1 MTIEEAVEAIN
12 NARKKH
18 KNSWYEW
25 GGSVNQKEVRLKGYR
40 LWVQR
45 IEVDTDYV
53 DSVIADNV
61 KDFKTRLQ
69 TLLEVTS

>member
-12 NARKKH
+12 SARKKY

-25 GGSVNQKEVRLKGYR
+25 NGSVNKKKVRLKGYR
-40 LWVQR
+40 LWIQR
-45 IEVDTDYV
+45 IEVGTEYV
-53 DSVIADNV
+53 DSIAADNV

-69 TLLEVTS
+69 TLLGGLL